1 MTSENFIDLPPLLSA
16 RGTITLPGSKS
27 ISNRILLLSALAQG
41 TTEIRDVLLS
51 DDTERMLD
59 GLRMLGI
66 NVERLE
72 SHMLRI
78 QGCEGNFPVKQAELF
93 LGNAGTAF
101 RPLTAALALSGGDY
115 KLSGVAR
122 MHERPIGDLVDALRE
137 LGADIECLD
146 NEGFPPLEIHPAT
159 LTGVDRISV
168 RGDVSSQFLTALL
181 MALPLLNRD
190 ITVEVIGELISK
202 PYIEITLEM
211 MARFGVTVR
220 RGHGDAEHS
229 DETTSHSTRPS
240 KNTGQ
245 VAGYGAGHA
254 ALHPLPQSGLT
265 ANLSGGQ
272 RDGWRSFT
280 VAAGSHYVSPGVVY
294 VEGDASSASYFLAAG
309 AIGGGPLRI
318 EGVGSGSIQGD
329 VRFVDALALMGAQI
343 EMGANWMEAR
353 APKSGRLK
361 AIELDCNHIPDAAM
375 TLAVVAL
382 FAEGTTT
389 LRNIASWR
397 VKETDRIAA
406 MATEL
411 RKVGAAVEEGAD
423 YIRIT
428 PPEKVHHAAID
439 TYDDHRMAMCFSLA
453 AFGVEGIRINDPR
466 CVAKTFPNYFT
477 LLHDV
482 VQAVPVIAI
491 DGPSASGKG
500 TVAKLVAARLGYHY
514 LDSGALYR
522 LLALAAQRDRVLLT
536 DESGLAELAERIE
549 IRFEGEQ
556 IWLDGVLVGDELR
569 GEQCAAAASKVA
581 ALPGVRAALLSK
593 QHAFRRVPG
602 LVADGR
608 DMGSVVFPDATLKI
622 FLTASAEARAERRYK
637 QLMEKGID
645 ANITAL
651 LLDIRVRDE
660 RDTQRSASPLQQAPG
675 ANLLDTTA
683 LNIEQA
689 VQEILAH
696 YPAKGSKN

>member
-1 MTSENFIDLPPLLSA
+1 MTSENYIDLPPLLSA
-16 RGTITLPGSKS
+16 RGTVTLPGSKS

-59 GLRMLGI
+59 GLRTLGVV
-66 NVERLE
+66 VEQLE
-72 SHMLRI
+72 SHVFRV
-78 QGCEGNFPVKQAELF
+78 QGCGGNFPVKQADLF

-101 RPLTAALALSGGDY
+101 RPLTAALALSGGEY
-115 KLSGVAR
+115 KLSGVPR
-122 MHERPIGDLVDALRE
+122 MHERPIGNLVDALRE

-146 NEGFPPLEIHPAT
+146 NEGFPPLQIHPAT
-159 LTGVDRISV
+159 PTGVDRVSV

-181 MALPLLNRD
+181 MALPLLDRQV
-190 ITVEVIGELISK
+190 TVDVVGELISK
-202 PYIEITLEM
+202 PYIEITLAM
-211 MARFGVTVR
+211 MARFGVKV
-220 RGHGDAEHS
+220 H
-229 DETTSHSTRPS
+229 
-240 KNTGQ
+240 
-245 VAGYGAGHA
+245 
-254 ALHPLPQSGLT
+254 
-265 ANLSGGQ
+265 

-280 VAAGSHYVSPGVVY
+280 VAAGSYYVTPGVVY

-329 VRFVDALALMGAQI
+329 VRFADALALMGAQI
-343 EMGANWMEAR
+343 EQGANWMEAR
-353 APKSGRLK
+353 APRAGKLN
-361 AIELDCNHIPDAAM
+361 AIEMDCNHIPDAAM

-411 RKVGAAVEEGAD
+411 RKVGATVEEGED
-423 YIRIT
+423 FIRVT
-428 PPEKVHHAAID
+428 PPTNIRHAAID

-453 AFGVEGIRINDPR
+453 AFGAEGIRINDPH

-500 TVAKLVAARLGYHY
+500 TVAQLVAARLGYHY

-522 LLALAAQRDRVLLT
+522 LLALAAQRDRILLT
-536 DESGLAELAERIE
+536 DESGLAELAEHME
-549 IRFEGEQ
+549 IRFEGNQ
-556 IWLDGVLVGDELR
+556 IFLDGVLVGDELR
-569 GEQCAAAASKVA
+569 GEQCAAVASKVA
-581 ALPGVRAALLSK
+581 ALPSVRTALLNK
-593 QHAFRRVPG
+593 QHAFRRAPG

-608 DMGSVVFPDATLKI
+608 DMGSVVFPDAVLKI
-622 FLTASAEARAERRYK
+622 FLTASAEARAGRRYK

-645 ANITAL
+645 ANIAAL

-675 ANLLDTTA
+675 ASLLDTTA
-683 LNIEQA
+683 LSIDEAVQDIEQA
-689 VQEILAH
+689 ALKILAH
-696 YPAKGSKN
+696 YPAKNSKYQAP